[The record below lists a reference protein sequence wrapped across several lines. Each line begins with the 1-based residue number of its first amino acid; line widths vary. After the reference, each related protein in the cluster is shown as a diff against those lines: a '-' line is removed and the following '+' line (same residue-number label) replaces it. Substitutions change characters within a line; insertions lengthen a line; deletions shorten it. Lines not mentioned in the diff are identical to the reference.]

1 MNKIFIQIAAY
12 RDPELI
18 PTIKDCMVNAAYPEN
33 LVFSIAWQHSK
44 DDAWDNLDEFK
55 NDPRFRILDI
65 NYIDSKGCCWARN
78 ALQKQ
83 YAGEK
88 FTLQLDSHH
97 RFVKDWDK
105 ILIEM
110 YEQLQSKGFKKPL
123 ITGYLPQ
130 YVIENDPAGRIMIPY
145 KMNFDR
151 FIPEGAVFFL
161 PAAIENWQT
170 LTEPVRARFYSAH
183 FAFTTGDFVKEVPHD
198 PKYYFH
204 GEEIS
209 IGVRAYTH
217 GYDLFHPHVLIAW
230 HEYSRAQRT
239 KHWTDDET
247 WGTKNDESHLR
258 NRKLF
263 RMDGLVRDYEFGIY
277 DFGTVRTLEDYEKFA
292 GVSFKKR
299 AVQKYTQDNK
309 EAPNPVLSDEEYE
322 ESFLHVFKHCIDVHK
337 SQLKEKDYTF
347 FAVIFEDEDGTI
359 ARVDADANELNSIL
373 NTQSEFVNIWRTIDI
388 EKDRRPKYWVVWPY
402 SASKQWCD
410 KIVGKL

>member
-18 PTIKDCMVNAAYPEN
+18 PTIKDCMANAAYPEN

-55 NDPRFRILDI
+55 KDPRFRILDI
-65 NYIDSKGCCWARN
+65 NYLDSKGCCWARN

-83 YAGEK
+83 YADEK

-130 YVIENDPAGRIMIPY
+130 YTIENDPAGRTMVPY

-161 PAAIENWQT
+161 PAPIENWQT

-239 KHWTDDET
+239 KHWTDDAT

-309 EAPNPVLSDEEYE
+309 EAPNPILSDEEYE
-322 ESFLHVFKHCIDVHK
+322 ESFLHVFKHCIDIHK
-337 SQLKEKDYTF
+337 SQLKEDDYLF

-359 ARVDADANELNSIL
+359 ARVDADIEELKTIL
-373 NTQSEFVNIWRTIDI
+373 NAQNEFVHIWRTIDI